1 MNRIVAGFLCFICLL
16 SCSSTLVSD
25 KQVFFETSEFLI
37 SYPSSWEIHKDQKL
51 EFIVNS
57 PLEGD
62 DNFVENFNVMKQ
74 DLTGQDIDLNKFSK
88 ISEDQVRA
96 NLSPTAI
103 VESKREKDHH
113 TLMFKGLIQGR
124 HLKWKQHFYIL
135 NQQAYILTYTA
146 EEKNYDKYSDI
157 ASSIFN
163 SFKLK

>member
-1 MNRIVAGFLCFICLL
+1 
-16 SCSSTLVSD
+16 
-25 KQVFFETSEFLI
+25 
-37 SYPSSWEIHKDQKL
+37 
-51 EFIVNS
+51 
-57 PLEGD
+57 
-62 DNFVENFNVMKQ
+62 MKQ

-124 HLKWKQHFYIL
+124 QLKWKQHFYIL